1 MDQLIKSVKKFSIDQ
16 NNDTFEN
23 SLDSIIDQMQRLE
36 TDLNVIEWNNLKSNF
51 SKLRYLDYLIKNNNN
66 ITLSSKFNESLE
78 IFLKNMDLTT
88 QHYLNHIDFELP
100 EYTPDLLIKTKKI
113 KKYFDKSLN
122 SNDNL
127 IKMKY
132 ILNAYLLLVP
142 IVEGY
147 TNEPF
152 KDELDRSFVQN
163 FSYKKQK
170 IN

>member
-16 NNDTFEN
+16 NEGSFEN
-23 SLDSIIDQMQRLE
+23 SLDSVIDQMQRLE

-51 SKLRYLDYLIKNNNN
+51 SKLRYLDYLIKNNGS

-100 EYTPDLLIKTKKI
+100 EYTSDLLIKTKKI

-122 SNDNL
+122 SNEN
-127 IKMKY
+127 IVKMKY

-147 TNEPF
+147 TNETF
-152 KDELDRSFVQN
+152 KDELDRSFVRS
-163 FSYKKQK
+163 FKKQK